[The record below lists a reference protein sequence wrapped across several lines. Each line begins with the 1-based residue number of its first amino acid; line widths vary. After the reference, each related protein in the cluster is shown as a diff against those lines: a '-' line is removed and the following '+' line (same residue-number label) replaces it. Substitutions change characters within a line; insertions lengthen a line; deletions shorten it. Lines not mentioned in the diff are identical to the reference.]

1 MTENDPVKIAK
12 CFIDSND
19 GFEVYTKYC
28 TNYPQAI
35 ALLTEL
41 LQSMDTASLLRN
53 TQSSLG
59 HNLPLGSFLLKPVQR
74 IMKYHLLLQNLY
86 KHYENIHIEKASKLM
101 TDVAHHIDEVKR
113 HLEQQSRVQELEGSL
128 DGWLGPSLT
137 VLGELCLEGTLQE
150 RNHKSRQVFLFE
162 KMLLITKRKED
173 GRLAYKSHI
182 MCSNLMLVEVIQG
195 EPTSFH
201 VIPYDNPRNQIT
213 LQARSVQQKKQW
225 GLQLKRLMLEQFNG
239 KIPTRAK
246 DLVLGI
252 DAEES
257 LVALPGVKP
266 DSTPDYLQRR
276 HERRRTEM
284 SMRRLNKN
292 RKFII
297 PTNLSNDQ
305 PVASPEGNLSK
316 LKPDTAQKPEA
327 ARCRSEPGIPSEF
340 YETTITDS
348 VPRIPRPPISRLRS
362 NTNNSKSLL
371 LRIGER
377 FANLDYADPTI
388 LFQKSKTTQNCDS
401 STQLS
406 SPSHVAQSCAI
417 NNDFYEKSV
426 EYSLESDFFRDSAIY
441 SDDNNPYNKTDDVD
455 AKSDSLNSN
464 DSPVNNSE
472 SPVNNSES
480 PVNNDCDSPS
490 K

>member
-213 LQARSVQQKKQW
+213 LQVCMMHVRYNKKKQW

-305 PVASPEGNLSK
+305 PVASPEGKPGEKRYSSWYLEEDGSKDSSNMDKKCYSNEYVNMDYESK
-316 LKPDTAQKPEA
+316 LKPHTAQNPEA

-348 VPRIPRPPISRLRS
+348 VPRIPGRL
-362 NTNNSKSLL
+362 
-371 LRIGER
+371 
-377 FANLDYADPTI
+377 
-388 LFQKSKTTQNCDS
+388 
-401 STQLS
+401 
-406 SPSHVAQSCAI
+406 
-417 NNDFYEKSV
+417 
-426 EYSLESDFFRDSAIY
+426 
-441 SDDNNPYNKTDDVD
+441 
-455 AKSDSLNSN
+455 
-464 DSPVNNSE
+464 
-472 SPVNNSES
+472 
-480 PVNNDCDSPS
+480 
-490 K
+490 